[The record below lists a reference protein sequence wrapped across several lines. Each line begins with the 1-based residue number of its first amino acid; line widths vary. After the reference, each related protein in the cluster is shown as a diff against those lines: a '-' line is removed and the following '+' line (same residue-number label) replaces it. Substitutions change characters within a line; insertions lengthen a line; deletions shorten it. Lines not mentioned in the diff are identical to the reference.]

1 MLEPNGPTTIEEATA
16 EQQRLRGYVEREDR
30 LPPVRRVAGLDCG
43 FEQEGAITRAAV
55 AVLSYPELEL
65 VEQAIVRRPT
75 SFPYV
80 PGFLSFREA
89 PAVLDALAQLHT
101 PPDLLICDGQGL
113 AHPRR
118 FGLACHIGVLA
129 DLPSIGAAKSLL
141 TGRHGALEPRHGA
154 TAPLLDRGEI
164 VGVALCTRAGTR
176 PLYVSLGHRISLA
189 SAVEWVLR
197 CTPRYRLPET
207 TRQAH
212 RLASGP
218 SPQQESSD

>member
-1 MLEPNGPTTIEEATA
+1 MLEANWPTTIEEARS
-16 EQQRLRGYVEREDR
+16 EQQRLRGHVEREDR
-30 LPPVRRVAGLDCG
+30 LTPVRLVAGLDCG
-43 FEQEGAITRAAV
+43 FEEDGAVTRAAV
-55 AVLSYPELEL
+55 ALLRFPDLEL
-65 VEQAIVRRPT
+65 VEHAIARRPT

-89 PAVLDALAQLHT
+89 PAVLDALAMLRT

-141 TGRHGALEPRHGA
+141 TGRHGELGAERGA
-154 TAPLLDRGEI
+154 TTPLVDRDEL
-164 VGVALCTRAGTR
+164 VGVALRTRTGTQ
-176 PLYVSLGHRISLA
+176 PLFVSLGHRICLA
-189 SAVEWVLR
+189 SAVSWVLR

-218 SPQQESSD
+218 AKSKHE

>member
-1 MLEPNGPTTIEEATA
+1 MLEPNWPTTIEEAKA
-16 EQQRLRGYVEREDR
+16 EQLRLRKHVEREDR
-30 LPPVRRVAGLDCG
+30 LPPVRTVAGLDCG
-43 FEQEGAITRAAV
+43 FEADGTITRAAV

-89 PAVLDALAQLHT
+89 PAVLDALAQLRT
-101 PPDLLICDGQGL
+101 VPDLLLCDGQGL

-141 TGRHGALEPRHGA
+141 TGHHGRLGPERGA
-154 TAPLLDRGEI
+154 TAELLDRGEV
-164 VGVALCTRAGTR
+164 VGVALRTRTGTQ
-176 PLYVSLGHRISLA
+176 PLYVSLGHRISLT

-218 SPQQESSD
+218 SKIAD